1 MTQLLDTLR
10 TALAGSISL
19 VFLIGL
25 GVVALAWVVNWFLE
39 EIPLRK
45 THEMPAP
52 AVERPVL
59 AVLEPSE
66 QVGD

>member
-25 GVVALAWVVNWFLE
+25 GVVALAWLVNWFLE

-45 THEMPAP
+45 THDMPGP

-59 AVLEPSE
+59 AVLEAVEP
-66 QVGD
+66 QGD